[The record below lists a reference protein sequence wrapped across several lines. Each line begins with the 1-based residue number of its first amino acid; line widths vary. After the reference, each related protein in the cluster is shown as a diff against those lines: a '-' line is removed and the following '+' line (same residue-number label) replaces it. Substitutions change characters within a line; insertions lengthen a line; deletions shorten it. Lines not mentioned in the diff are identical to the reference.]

1 MYALLYRSIHNNV
14 FQFRKRCPSFRQ
26 NVDRKLSTCSKC
38 DQHLTHCGQ
47 MFSSPLFSCARMG
60 KVSQTTNLT
69 ARQTSNVRLHPQP
82 RAPVLREAGVSAARR
97 RRVPLARE
105 LLPAVVVEV
114 EHMGIA
120 ARSALVPGPAVPTE
134 EDHTVVHTR
143 RGVVR
148 ARRRHVRRYFRS
160 VLSDA
165 HLVRDEMNQVIV
177 ERVTCVLRHA
187 W

>member
-47 MFSSPLFSCARMG
+47 MFSSPLFSCARMDTA
-60 KVSQTTNLT
+60 SQTTNLT

-82 RAPVLREAGVSAARR
+82 RAPVLREAGVSTARGWR
-97 RRVPLARE
+97 IPLASE

-114 EHMGIA
+114 QHVGIA
-120 ARSALVPGPAVPTE
+120 ARPALVPGAAVAAE
-134 EDHTVVHTR
+134 EHHTFAFFSADFSFLHSRNAFLTKPEKTTR
-143 RGVVR
+143 R
-148 ARRRHVRRYFRS
+148 FD
-160 VLSDA
+160 L
-165 HLVRDEMNQVIV
+165 IV
-177 ERVTCVLRHA
+177 EDLTSN
-187 W
+187 